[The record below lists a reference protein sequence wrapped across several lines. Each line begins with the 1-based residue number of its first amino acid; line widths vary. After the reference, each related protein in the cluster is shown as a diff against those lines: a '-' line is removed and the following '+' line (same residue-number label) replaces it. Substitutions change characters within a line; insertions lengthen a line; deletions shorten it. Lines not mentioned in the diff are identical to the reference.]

1 VALSYRGLQGGE
13 RDVTQQPSGLQW
25 LIVVRRERP
34 DLYQNLLEAF
44 DGIQG
49 VAVILDRRQ
58 AERRQ
63 EAAAPGGGRPDRRR
77 RQRRRAATPVERD
90 LWETAG
96 FRLVHAAEGL
106 QVFEA
111 VPRPPA

>member
-1 VALSYRGLQGGE
+1 MTG
-13 RDVTQQPSGLQW
+13 QPSGLRW

-34 DLYQNLLEAF
+34 DLYRNLLDAF
-44 DGIQG
+44 DGVPH

-58 AERRQ
+58 VDRRQ
-63 EAAAPGGGRPDRRR
+63 EGPPPGEATPDRRL

-96 FRLVHAAEGL
+96 FRLIHAAEGL

-111 VPRPPA
+111 VPRSPV